1 MDTFERHP
9 PSRAAEGLAADTPA
23 DWAPFFDAA
32 SIEAAQLVPATP
44 SYHPHTFADS
54 RHAWTGTWTT
64 PGLGP
69 GQLEAVLRV
78 EAGTLLGQPVYFKT
92 FGPWTRLDQP
102 SSESGSTALVA
113 ILASLIVPGMLV
125 AAGLVARTNLAHGRG
140 DRAGAWRLAALLAFT
155 SLAGWVFSAHHVL
168 DLGVEQGRLFSA
180 IGHRLFDGA
189 VIWIFYLAAEPYVRK
204 TWPHILITWSRLI
217 GGRFR
222 DALVGRDLLVG
233 ATAGAAMTII
243 SYGFHLVPGWFA
255 WPPFA
260 PHTPAILLGTRPLL
274 ALMCVQLAGALS
286 NAMLGVLGLALLRS
300 ALLRVSPLLNR
311 TWIAF
316 AVATLLFTPL
326 AASGQFQSGLLGVD
340 LAFGLML
347 VLLILGVIFRY
358 GLFAGVAGFFAHF
371 WTWNVAVTLDP
382 QRPYFDTGLIA
393 LGLVAAI
400 AVTGFVL
407 ARRSTVVGI

>member
-1 MDTFERHP
+1 
-9 PSRAAEGLAADTPA
+9 
-23 DWAPFFDAA
+23 
-32 SIEAAQLVPATP
+32 
-44 SYHPHTFADS
+44 
-54 RHAWTGTWTT
+54 
-64 PGLGP
+64 
-69 GQLEAVLRV
+69 
-78 EAGTLLGQPVYFKT
+78 
-92 FGPWTRLDQP
+92 
-102 SSESGSTALVA
+102 
-113 ILASLIVPGMLV
+113 
-125 AAGLVARTNLAHGRG
+125 
-140 DRAGAWRLAALLAFT
+140 
-155 SLAGWVFSAHHVL
+155 
-168 DLGVEQGRLFSA
+168 
-180 IGHRLFDGA
+180 
-189 VIWIFYLAAEPYVRK
+189 
-204 TWPHILITWSRLI
+204 
-217 GGRFR
+217 
-222 DALVGRDLLVG
+222 
-233 ATAGAAMTII
+233 
-243 SYGFHLVPGWFA
+243 
-255 WPPFA
+255 
-260 PHTPAILLGTRPLL
+260 
-274 ALMCVQLAGALS
+274 MCVQLAGALS

-311 TWIAF
+311 TWIAV